1 MGGGGTWGDTTC
13 MPTCRAC
20 QHAARSEIAP
30 RPQVDVDDMKI
41 LEDQVLEFATE
52 IQAPHLRWDGAH
64 PADIC
69 TATSALQH

>member
-1 MGGGGTWGDTTC
+1 ML
-13 MPTCRAC
+13 TCRAC